1 MAMEDDASKREWIR
15 RVLGV
20 SVSTPTATPGP
31 RAKLLPIWIDAKE
44 EVDAGIAKLQNAL
57 RATGDQDLEQ
67 IAKFGL
73 YGATEGESVQLM
85 VALREADSGQA
96 DALKKVVAAVH
107 DYQAFLDGA
116 VIVDLIEDNPFGV
129 EVPLRK
135 RLGAALSELE
145 QLATA

>member
-1 MAMEDDASKREWIR
+1 MADDSAKREWVS

-20 SVSTPTATPGP
+20 SVPMRTAAPGP

-44 EVDAGIAKLQNAL
+44 EVDAGITKLQNAL
-57 RATGDQDLEQ
+57 RETGDEDLEQ

-85 VALREADSGQA
+85 VALREADSGA
-96 DALKKVVAAVH
+96 AGALKKVVAAVQ